1 MPKKSFGKVLRGIM
15 DSLFPNKTFR
25 FSQDALDCL
34 QTAAEAG
41 ETEIPLHLPL
51 VVAAPLLL
59 EELWGLNRFLSG
71 FGP

>member
-1 MPKKSFGKVLRGIM
+1 MRGIM
-15 DSLFPNKTFR
+15 GSLFPDKTFH

-41 ETEIPLHLPL
+41 ETEIPLIPLHLPL
-51 VVAAPLLL
+51 LLAVPLLL

-71 FGP
+71 FGR